1 MIFGYS
7 WKTIFCTKHETN
19 GRILIWIQVSVLDPD
34 LQHCFYH
41 STFLFCS
48 EEGKFDF
55 LLNDHNDYGVFL
67 PFLPPVILLKKIIFL
82 CVLIL
87 LETWNSSRK
96 CLISNKLARQLQEC
110 ARKWVNI
117 EYSCIFGKFKHL

>member
-55 LLNDHNDYGVFL
+55 LLNDHNDYGVHISTVPTSCHFIEENNL
-67 PFLPPVILLKKIIFL
+67 FMRSVTLGD
-82 CVLIL
+82 
-87 LETWNSSRK
+87 LE
-96 CLISNKLARQLQEC
+96 
-110 ARKWVNI
+110 
-117 EYSCIFGKFKHL
+117 